1 MVSWDGCARL
11 PFLFLL
17 ARPVGLLS
25 LWRQIPFLRWVVDM
39 FATHLGT
46 IERPAWLAM
55 VCARA
60 SERERSGA
68 MGTSGGRVGMSG
80 SRRESEAEAG

>member
-55 VCARA
+55 VCA
-60 SERERSGA
+60 SERETKVSEGK
-68 MGTSGGRVGMSG
+68 GE
-80 SRRESEAEAG
+80 RRESRNERE